1 MVYGL
6 NCFHFK
12 GDTFVTIVILG
23 AVVGGDG
30 GMQLPDLSLQCFT

>member
-12 GDTFVTIVILG
+12 GDPFVTIVIGGGRAGRG
-23 AVVGGDG
+23 AGRGNAIA
-30 GMQLPDLSLQCFT
+30 